1 MTAKVY
7 QGLAFERY
15 HAIPGVNASLLKRV
29 ASGSPLHGLH
39 YLRDGGGPDTHSRM
53 ELRATHTLALEGE
66 AAFRRGYAVWEG
78 ARRGQLWTDF
88 ETQQVGAGR
97 TVLTSA
103 ERARVQARAAAL
115 LAHPVAGPLLAHAD
129 ARPEITVTWTDA
141 ATGLPCK
148 ARIDLW
154 VDAEAGVTIADLKTW
169 GSTDPLSVSREI
181 ARQLVHLQLAHYAE
195 AVKALTGVAP
205 TEAAVIVVED
215 KAPHDVGVYLL
226 TMGGGLDIGRALWRR
241 TMATWA
247 EATRSGVYPGR
258 IPEPYDLLLPSWAEE
273 DLVTEDGEADG

>member
-1 MTAKVY
+1 VTALVH
-7 QGLAFERY
+7 QGLSFPQYA
-15 HAIPGVNASLLKRV
+15 AIRGVNASLLKRV
-29 ASGSPLHGLH
+29 AGGSPLHGLH
-39 YLRDGGGPDTHSRM
+39 YLREGGGPDTHSRM
-53 ELRATHTLALEGE
+53 ELRATHALALEGE

-78 ARRGQLWTDF
+78 ARRGQAWLDF
-88 ETQQVGAGR
+88 EAQQLATGR

-115 LAHPVAGPLLAHAD
+115 LAHPVAGPMLRHED
-129 ARPEITVTWTDA
+129 ARPEVTVVWTDA

-148 ARIDLW
+148 ARLDLW
-154 VDAEAGVTIADLKTW
+154 VDAEAGVTIADLKAW

-181 ARQLVHLQLAHYAE
+181 AKQLVHLQLAHYAE
-195 AVKALTGVAP
+195 AVEAATGVKP

-247 EATRSGVYPGR
+247 DATRSGVYPGR
-258 IPEPYDLLLPSWAEE
+258 IPDPYDIILPAWAEE
-273 DLVTEDGEADG
+273 DVDTEEQPDEP